1 VRTRAR
7 PPQAFQP
14 GIPAALAIHG
24 AILTLGLLTWQ
35 SAPKIQPEDVIPVEM
50 VSDTPSAIG
59 PDTAAETLKT
69 GTKTEEEQVSDNPLP
84 ENVQAEAIL
93 PSPEPQPAPQAKPAA
108 APPPPPPLPAPKIPT
123 PPPPPAATKPIQP
136 GPSAVARRQ
145 PSPAPPP
152 PQTRARAPDTRPAPP
167 PPPLFDIAAATTAA
181 SGADSGGRRTPK
193 LGASGQAAR
202 QGAAGG
208 GTMLAGDL
216 ESALRSQVI
225 NCWLEPANMSNPGRL
240 VVVVRIELAQDG
252 RLSREPAL
260 VSPSSRA
267 GADPTLL
274 VAIDSALRAVR
285 QCAPYTLPA
294 ERYETWRQV
303 NFAFDPS
310 KMRRR

>member
-7 PPQAFQP
+7 PQQTFQP

-24 AILTLGLLTWQ
+24 AILTLGLLTWEA
-35 SAPKIQPEDVIPVEM
+35 APKIQPEDVIPVEM

-59 PDTAAETLKT
+59 PDSAAETLKT

-84 ENVQAEAIL
+84 ENAQAEVIS
-93 PSPEPQPAPQAKPAA
+93 PSPETQPIEQAKSV
-108 APPPPPPLPAPKIPT
+108 APPPPPPLPTPKI
-123 PPPPPAATKPIQP
+123 PPPPPPPTAAKPVQTNP
-136 GPSAVARRQ
+136 NAVAKRL
-145 PSPAPPP
+145 PSPAPPPP

-208 GTMLAGDL
+208 GTMLTGDL

-240 VVVVRIELAQDG
+240 LVVVRIELAQDG